1 MGLFIFNKEIFK
13 IRQFKVSK
21 FIYSIEYLTL
31 KWNLTASMELQ
42 AAATPE
48 VKTSK
53 KAPAWSVKRR
63 RSQQEYAAKR
73 GEEHRRD

>member
-1 MGLFIFNKEIFK
+1 MGLFIFIKEIFK
-13 IRQFKVSK
+13 INQFKVSK

-53 KAPAWSVKRR
+53 KAPPGKW
-63 RSQQEYAAKR
+63 ETER
-73 GEEHRRD
+73 GETIVSKSFDHSSSN